1 MTRYTNTAVLNALR
15 ILISCCLGLQ
25 YSEILEKR
33 LVYFLKYM
41 YIALRSSH
49 EVTWKKAS
57 ELSFENEHTF
67 TKILIV
73 TVRKNN
79 GNF

>member
-1 MTRYTNTAVLNALR
+1 MPLR
-15 ILISCCLGLQ
+15 ILISCRLGLQ

-41 YIALRSSH
+41 YIALRASH

-57 ELSFENEHTF
+57 ELLKMNTHLQKS
-67 TKILIV
+67 
-73 TVRKNN
+73 
-79 GNF
+79 